1 MYSVNQASAREAKM
15 AQRKSVHIKG
25 MEHGAPIPNGAAIG
39 NMIFSSA
46 ISGKDAKT
54 GVLSPDPDEQAEAMF
69 RNLRLFMEA
78 AGGMPDNI
86 AYMKVYLKEEKLRD
100 SVNKAWLKMFPDEH
114 DRPARHALKIDL
126 RGEVLFQIEVI
137 AVL

>member
-1 MYSVNQASAREAKM
+1 M
-15 AQRKSVHIKG
+15 ANRKSFHIKG

-54 GVLSPDPDEQAEAMF
+54 GVLPANPDQQAAAMF
-69 RNLRLFMEA
+69 RNLNLFMET
-78 AGGMPDNI
+78 AGGTPANI

-100 SVNKAWLKMFPDEH
+100 SVNKAWIEMFPDEH
-114 DRPARHALKIDL
+114 DRPARHAIKAEL
-126 RGEVLFQIEVI
+126 RGDVLFQIEVI

>member
-1 MYSVNQASAREAKM
+1 MAK
-15 AQRKSVHIKG
+15 RKSFHIKG

-39 NMIFSSA
+39 NMVFSSA

-54 GVLSPDPDEQAEAMF
+54 GVLSPDPDEQAAAMF
-69 RNLRLFMEA
+69 RNLSLFMET
-78 AGGMPDNI
+78 AGGSPANI

-100 SVNKAWLKMFPDEH
+100 SINKAWIKMFPDEH
-114 DRPARHALKIDL
+114 DRPARHALKADL